1 MLMLRKIIAALLCA
15 SVLPGV
21 SARAAD
27 PAETAYIRDAL
38 VKQGLEKGLD
48 KSPQLEKLVT
58 EFRNEQLARLALEA
72 ARDEGMPDFT
82 ARAEEI
88 YQARLDQAYRLPL
101 RLRVRVLE
109 LRITEG
115 KEAETVDKLK
125 AIRAEVVAG
134 KTDFKA
140 AVLAHSQAPE
150 LSLTEG
156 DSQWFRSGQKP
167 DAFFE
172 AAEQLSA
179 DKPLSEVFVHQKT
192 AYLLNFLE
200 RKEAETRTFADVK
213 AEIIEE
219 LQQEYR
225 ADQEETVL
233 DALRGQFKQSRNGA
247 M

>member
-15 SVLPGV
+15 YVLSPV
-21 SARAAD
+21 SAQAAD

-48 KSPQLEKLVT
+48 KSPELEKLVT

-72 ARDEGMPDFT
+72 ARDAGMPDFT

-88 YQARLDQAYRLPL
+88 YQARLDQEYRLPL

-109 LRITEG
+109 MRIPEG
-115 KEAETVDKLK
+115 KEAETLDKLK

-134 KTDFKA
+134 KTDFMA

-150 LSLTEG
+150 LTLTKG
-156 DSQWFRSGQKP
+156 DSQWFHRGQKP
-167 DAFFE
+167 DAFFQ
-172 AAEQLSA
+172 AAAQLSA
-179 DKPLSEVFVHQKT
+179 DKPLGEVFVHQKT

-200 RKEAETRTFADVK
+200 RKEAETRPFEDVK
-213 AEIIEE
+213 AGIIQE

-225 ADQEETVL
+225 ADQEEVVL
-233 DALRGQFKQSRNGA
+233 DSLRGQFKQSRNGA